1 MSPYSLDL
9 RRRIVDAYVNGEGSI
24 REIAERF
31 SVAPNTVQNY
41 LTQVRATG
49 SLAPLPHGGGVG
61 PKIDRAGLDEVRKL
75 VEEKN
80 DRTLAELAEQFEQR
94 QEVRVSIPTMHRA
107 LQRLGITRKKN
118 ASSERAV
125 SARRPQAPRSVPAAS
140 TKSRRTPHHLLRRVR
155 SASRDGAA
163 VRSCASR
170 ASGAR
175 QGAV

>member
-1 MSPYSLDL
+1 MAQELPKVFPMGPYSLDL
-9 RRRIVDAYVNGEGSI
+9 RQRIVDTYANGEGSI
-24 REIAERF
+24 RELAERF

-61 PKIDRAGLDEVRKL
+61 PKIDQAGLHEVRKL

-94 QEVRVSIPTMHRA
+94 QQVHVSIPTMHRA
-107 LQRLGITRKKN
+107 LQQLGITRKKN

-125 SARRPQAPRSVPAAS
+125 SACRPQVPRSVPAAS
-140 TKSRRTPHHLLRRVR
+140 TKSRRTPHHVPR
-155 SASRDGAA
+155 
-163 VRSCASR
+163 
-170 ASGAR
+170 
-175 QGAV
+175 